1 MHIGAQSTLN
11 DDSHPDTTSREDDG
25 ESVTDVASQQTA
37 ISDGRGWHHP
47 VVVSTPRGIRLP
59 ATSSRKPPLAIMST
73 VEQQLDDLQATITSE
88 LPNDISVSSVKYEGP
103 ELVIYTRDPK
113 KFARKGDLVR
123 KLASK
128 LRKRITIRP
137 DPGVLSPPTEARAEI
152 ESVIPEEAGVT
163 DLDFHVDTGEVVIEA
178 EKPGMV
184 IGRHGSTLREI
195 TKSVGWTPEV
205 VRTPPIESSTVSNV
219 RNFLKQE
226 RDDRRNILERVG
238 RQIHRE
244 EMSDDEWVRITTLG
258 CCREVGRAAFILSTP
273 ETRILIDCGD
283 KPGADGEVPYLQVP
297 EALGAGA
304 QTIDAVV
311 LTHAHL
317 DHSAFIPLLFKYGYD
332 GPIYCTEPTRDLMGL
347 LTLDYLDVAA
357 KEGRTPPYESEM
369 VREAIKHCIPL
380 EYGDVTDIAPD
391 VKLTFHNAGH
401 ILGSAVSHFHIGDGL
416 YNVCFS
422 GDIHYKDTRLFNG
435 ATNDFPR
442 VETLVLESTYGG
454 RNDYQTDQEDS
465 ERKLKEV
472 IKQTADRGGKVVIP
486 AFAVGRSQEIMLVIE
501 EAMRNGDIPEMPVH
515 LDGMIWE
522 ATAIHTTY
530 PEYLRDDLRDRI
542 FHDDENPFLA
552 EQFNH
557 IDEGEDEREEVASG
571 GPCIVLSTSGMVTG
585 GPIMSWL
592 SHVGPDPDSTLLFV
606 GYQAQGTL
614 GRRIQ
619 NGWDEIPTS
628 EVGSRGRNGNGG
640 GRGTLQLN
648 MHVETVDGFS
658 GHADRAGLENF
669 VRTMNPRPEKV
680 LCVHGD
686 ERSTQDLSSA
696 LYHEF
701 NMRTFAPK
709 NLETFRFR

>member
-1 MHIGAQSTLN
+1 MSQVDTQLEETKAQIESEIP
-11 DDSHPDTTSREDDG
+11 DDI
-25 ESVTDVASQQTA
+25 SVTD
-37 ISDGRGWHHP
+37 
-47 VVVSTPRGIRLP
+47 
-59 ATSSRKPPLAIMST
+59 
-73 VEQQLDDLQATITSE
+73 
-88 LPNDISVSSVKYEGP
+88 VKYEGP
-103 ELVIYTRDPK
+103 ELVVYTRHPK
-113 KFARKGDLVR
+113 EFAQNGDLVR
-123 KLASK
+123 RLAST

-137 DPGVLSPPTEARAEI
+137 HPDVLSDPTEAEGRI
-152 ESVIPEEAGVT
+152 LNVIPDEAGVE
-163 DLDFHVDTGEVVIEA
+163 DLDFHQDTGEVVIEA

-195 TKSVGWTPEV
+195 TQEVGWTPEV

-226 RDDRRNILERVG
+226 RDERRDILERVG

-244 EMSDDEWVRITTLG
+244 EMADDQWVRITTLG
-258 CCREVGRAAFILSTP
+258 CCREVGRASFILNTA
-273 ETRILIDCGD
+273 ETRILVDCGD
-283 KPGADGEVPYLQVP
+283 KPGAEGEVPYLQIP

-304 QTIDAVV
+304 QNLDAVV

-317 DHSAFIPLLFKYGYD
+317 DHSALLPLLFKYGYD
-332 GPIYCTEPTRDLMGL
+332 GPIYTTEPTRDLMGL
-347 LTLDYLDVAA
+347 LTLDYLDVAN
-357 KEGRTPPYESEM
+357 KEGRTPPYESEQ
-369 VREAIKHCIPL
+369 VREAIKHTIPL

-422 GDIHYKDTRLFNG
+422 GDIHYDDTRLFNG
-435 ATNDFPR
+435 AVNDFPR
-442 VETLVLESTYGG
+442 VETLVMESTYGG

-465 ERKLKEV
+465 EERLIEV
-472 IKQTADRGGKVVIP
+472 INEAHDRDGKVLIP
-486 AFAVGRSQEIMLVIE
+486 AFAVGRSQEMMLVIE
-501 EAMRNGDIPEMPVH
+501 EAMRSGKIPEMPVH

-542 FHDDENPFLA
+542 FHEDENPFLA
-552 EQFNH
+552 DQFNH
-557 IDEGEDEREEVASG
+557 IDGGEEERQEVADG
-571 GPCIVLSTSGMVTG
+571 GPCIILSTSGMVTG

-592 SHVGPDPDSTLLFV
+592 RHLGGEEESTLTFV

-619 NGWDEIPTS
+619 NGWEEIP
-628 EVGSRGRNGNGG
+628 VQDRNGS
-640 GRGTLQLN
+640 GRTNTLTLKMN
-648 MHVETVDGFS
+648 VETVDGFS
-658 GHADRAGLENF
+658 GHADRQGLENF
-669 VRTMNPRPEKV
+669 VKTMNPRPEKV

-686 ERSTQDLSSA
+686 ERSVQDLSSA
-696 LYHEF
+696 LYHDY

-709 NLETFRFR
+709 NLETFRFK

>member
-1 MHIGAQSTLN
+1 M
-11 DDSHPDTTSREDDG
+11 
-25 ESVTDVASQQTA
+25 
-37 ISDGRGWHHP
+37 
-47 VVVSTPRGIRLP
+47 
-59 ATSSRKPPLAIMST
+59 SS
-73 VEQQLDDLQATITSE
+73 VEQQLDDLHEEITSE
-88 LPNDISVSSVKYEGP
+88 LPNDISVSDVKYEGP
-103 ELVIYTRDPK
+103 ELVVYTRDPK
-113 KFARKGDLVR
+113 KFAQKGDLIR
-123 KLASK
+123 QLASK
-128 LRKRITIRP
+128 LRKRITVRP
-137 DPGVLSPPTEARAEI
+137 DPDVLSEPRDAREQI
-152 ESVIPEEAGVT
+152 RNVIPEDAGVT
-163 DLDFHVDTGEVVIEA
+163 DLDFHADTGEVVIEA

-195 TKSVGWTPEV
+195 TQKVGWTPEV

-226 RDDRRNILERVG
+226 RDDRRDVLERVG

-244 EMSDDEWVRITTLG
+244 EMSDEEYVRITTLG
-258 CCREVGRAAFILSTP
+258 CCREVGRASFVLSTP

-283 KPGADGEVPYLQVP
+283 KPGAEGEVPYLQVP

-304 QTIDAVV
+304 QNIDAVV

-317 DHSAFIPLLFKYGYD
+317 DHSALIPLLFKYGYD
-332 GPIYCTEPTRDLMGL
+332 GPIYTTEPTRDLMGL
-347 LTLDYLDVAA
+347 LQLDYLDVAA
-357 KEGRTPPYESEM
+357 KEGRAPPYDSEM
-369 VREAIKHCIPL
+369 VREAIKHTIPL

-391 VKLTFHNAGH
+391 VKLTLHNAGH

-416 YNVCFS
+416 YNVAFS
-422 GDIHYKDTRLFNG
+422 GDIHYDDTRLFNG
-435 ATNDFPR
+435 AVNDFPR

-472 IKQTADRGGKVVIP
+472 INETYDRDGKVLIP
-486 AFAVGRSQEIMLVIE
+486 AFAVGRSQEMMLVLE

-522 ATAIHTTY
+522 ATAIHSTY

-552 EQFNH
+552 DQFNH
-557 IDEGEDEREEVASG
+557 IDGGEEERREVADG
-571 GPCIVLSTSGMVTG
+571 EPCIVLSTSGMIEG

-592 SHVGPDPDSTLLFV
+592 RHFGSDPDNTLTFV

-614 GRRIQ
+614 GSRIQ
-619 NGWDEIPTS
+619 SGWDEIPIDD
-628 EVGSRGRNGNGG
+628 RGNGG
-640 GRGTLQLN
+640 RRGGDTLTLK
-648 MHVETVDGFS
+648 METETVDGFS
-658 GHADRAGLENF
+658 GHADRQGLENF
-669 VRTMNPRPEKV
+669 VKTMNPRPEKV

-686 ERSTQDLSSA
+686 ESSVQDLSSA
-696 LYHEF
+696 LYHDY

-709 NLETFRFR
+709 NLETFRFV

>member
-1 MHIGAQSTLN
+1 MSAVDKQLEQIRDEIEQEVP
-11 DDSHPDTTSREDDG
+11 PDIH
-25 ESVTDVASQQTA
+25 V
-37 ISDGRGWHHP
+37 SD
-47 VVVSTPRGIRLP
+47 
-59 ATSSRKPPLAIMST
+59 
-73 VEQQLDDLQATITSE
+73 
-88 LPNDISVSSVKYEGP
+88 VKYEGP
-103 ELVIYTRDPK
+103 EVVVYTQHPK
-113 KFARKGDLVR
+113 EFAQDGDLVR
-123 KLASK
+123 RLASK
-128 LRKRITIRP
+128 LRKRITVRP
-137 DPGVLSPPTEARAEI
+137 DPNVLTPPSEAEAAI
-152 ESVIPEEAGVT
+152 QNVIPDEAGVT
-163 DLDFHVDTGEVVIEA
+163 DLDFHADTGEVVIEA

-184 IGRHGSTLREI
+184 IGRHGSTLRQI
-195 TKSVGWTPEV
+195 TQEVGWTPEV
-205 VRTPPIESSTVSNV
+205 VRTPPIESATVSNV

-226 RDDRRNILERVG
+226 REERRDILERVG

-244 EMSDDEWVRITTLG
+244 EMADEQWVRITTLG
-258 CCREVGRAAFILSTP
+258 CCREVGRAAFILSTA

-283 KPGADGEVPYLQVP
+283 KPGAEGEVPYLQVP

-304 QTIDAVV
+304 TNIDAVV

-317 DHSAFIPLLFKYGYD
+317 DHSALIPLLFKYGYD

-347 LTLDYLDVAA
+347 LQLDYLDVAT
-357 KEGRTPPYESEM
+357 KEGRTPPYQSEM
-369 VREAIKHCIPL
+369 VREAIKHTIPL

-391 VKLTFHNAGH
+391 VKLTLHNAGH

-416 YNVCFS
+416 YNVAFS
-422 GDIHYKDTRLFNG
+422 GDIHYDDTRLFNG
-435 ATNDFPR
+435 AVNDFPR

-465 ERKLKEV
+465 ERKLIDV
-472 IKQTADRGGKVVIP
+472 INRTADDGGKVLIP
-486 AFAVGRSQEIMLVIE
+486 AFAVGRSQEIMLVLE
-501 EAMRNGDIPEMPVH
+501 KAMRNGEIPEMPVH

-530 PEYLRDDLRDRI
+530 PEYLRDELQNRI

-557 IDEGEDEREEVASG
+557 IDGGEDERQEVADG

-592 SHVGPDPDSTLLFV
+592 RHVGTEPESRLVFV

-619 NGWDEIPTS
+619 NGWDEIPINT
-628 EVGSRGRNGNGG
+628 RGNH
-640 GRGTLQLN
+640 GRGETLKLE
-648 MHVETVDGFS
+648 MDVETVDGFS
-658 GHADRAGLENF
+658 GHADRQGLENF
-669 VRTMNPRPEKV
+669 VKTMNPRPEKV

-686 ERSTQDLSSA
+686 ERSVQDLSSA
-696 LYHEF
+696 LYHEY

-709 NLETFRFR
+709 NLETFRFK

>member
-1 MHIGAQSTLN
+1 MSKVETQL
-11 DDSHPDTTSREDDG
+11 EDLKA
-25 ESVTDVASQQTA
+25 EIVNEV
-37 ISDGRGWHHP
+37 
-47 VVVSTPRGIRLP
+47 
-59 ATSSRKPPLAIMST
+59 
-73 VEQQLDDLQATITSE
+73 
-88 LPNDISVSSVKYEGP
+88 PNDISISDVQYEGP
-103 ELVIYTRDPK
+103 ELVVYTRDPK
-113 KFARKGDLVR
+113 KFAKNGDLIR
-123 KLASK
+123 KLASQ
-128 LRKRITIRP
+128 LRKRITVRP
-137 DPGVLSPPTEARAEI
+137 DPDVLSVPDRARETI
-152 ESVIPEEAGVT
+152 MDVIPEEAGVT
-163 DLDFHVDTGEVVIEA
+163 DLDFHADTGEVVIEA
-178 EKPGMV
+178 QKPGMV

-195 TKSVGWTPEV
+195 TQQVGWTPEV

-226 RDDRRNILERVG
+226 RDDRRDILERIG

-258 CCREVGRAAFILSTP
+258 CCREVGRASFIISTP
-273 ETRILIDCGD
+273 ETRVLIDCGD
-283 KPGADGEVPYLQVP
+283 KPGAEGEVPYLQVP
-297 EALGAGA
+297 EALGSGA
-304 QTIDAVV
+304 QSLDAVV

-317 DHSAFIPLLFKYGYD
+317 DHSALIPLLFKYGYD

-357 KEGRTPPYESEM
+357 KEGRAPPYESEM

-380 EYGDVTDIAPD
+380 EYGDVTDISPD
-391 VKLTFHNAGH
+391 IKLTLHNAGH
-401 ILGSAVSHFHIGDGL
+401 ILGSSIAHFHVGDGL
-416 YNVCFS
+416 YNVAFS
-422 GDIHYKDTRLFNG
+422 GDIHYTDTRLFNG
-435 ATNDFPR
+435 AVNEFPR

-465 ERKLKEV
+465 ERNLIEV
-472 IKQTADRGGKVVIP
+472 INETHDKGGKVLIP
-486 AFAVGRSQEIMLVIE
+486 AFAVGRSQEIMLVLE
-501 EAMRNGDIPEMPVH
+501 EAMREGKIPSMPVH

-552 EQFNH
+552 DEFNH
-557 IDEGEDEREEVASG
+557 IDGGEEERQQVADEGPA
-571 GPCIVLSTSGMVTG
+571 IILSTSGMVTG

-592 SHVGPDPDSTLLFV
+592 EHVGPDPETTMVFV

-619 NGWDEIPTS
+619 NGWDEIPM
-628 EVGSRGRNGNGG
+628 GNGNGR
-640 GRGTLQLN
+640 GRGDTLTLKCD
-648 MHVETVDGFS
+648 VETVDGFS
-658 GHADRAGLENF
+658 GHADRQGLENF
-669 VRTMNPRPEKV
+669 VKTMNPRPEKV

-686 ERSTQDLSSA
+686 EKSTQDLSSA

-709 NLETFRFR
+709 NLETFRFL

>member
-1 MHIGAQSTLN
+1 MSAV
-11 DDSHPDTTSREDDG
+11 E
-25 ESVTDVASQQTA
+25 
-37 ISDGRGWHHP
+37 
-47 VVVSTPRGIRLP
+47 
-59 ATSSRKPPLAIMST
+59 RK
-73 VEQQLDDLQATITSE
+73 LDDIKATIVSE
-88 LPNDISVSSVKYEGP
+88 VPNDISVSDVKYEGP
-103 ELVIYTRDPK
+103 ELVVYTRDPK
-113 KFARKGDLVR
+113 KFASDGDLIR
-123 KLASK
+123 RLASK
-128 LRKRITIRP
+128 LRKRITVRP
-137 DPGVLSPPTEARAEI
+137 DPEVLARPGEARERI
-152 ESVIPEEAGVT
+152 MEVIPEEAGVS
-163 DLDFHVDTGEVVIEA
+163 DLDFHADTGEVVIEA
-178 EKPGMV
+178 QKPGMV

-195 TKSVGWTPEV
+195 TQKVGWTPEV
-205 VRTPPIESSTVSNV
+205 VRTPPIESATVSNV

-226 RDDRRNILERVG
+226 RDERRDILERIG

-258 CCREVGRAAFILSTP
+258 CCREVGRAAFILNTP
-273 ETRILIDCGD
+273 ETRVLIDCGD
-283 KPGADGEVPYLQVP
+283 KPGAEGEVPYLQVP

-304 QTIDAVV
+304 SNIDAVV

-317 DHSAFIPLLFKYGYD
+317 DHSALVPLLFKYGYD

-357 KEGRTPPYESEM
+357 KEGRTPPYDSAQ
-369 VREAIKHCIPL
+369 VREAIKHCIPI

-391 VKLTFHNAGH
+391 LKLTFHNAGH
-401 ILGSAVSHFHIGDGL
+401 ILGSAVTHFHVGDGL
-416 YNVCFS
+416 YNVAFS
-422 GDIHYKDTRLFNG
+422 GDIHYDDTRLFNG
-435 ATNDFPR
+435 AVNDFPR
-442 VETLVLESTYGG
+442 VETLVMESTYGG

-465 ERKLKEV
+465 EEKLKEV
-472 IKQTADRGGKVVIP
+472 IRETTTEGGKILIP
-486 AFAVGRSQEIMLVIE
+486 AFAVGRSQEIMLVLE
-501 EAMRNGDIPEMPVH
+501 EAMRKGEIPEVPVH

-557 IDEGEDEREEVASG
+557 IDGGEDERQEVADG
-571 GPCIVLSTSGMVTG
+571 GPCIVLSTSGMVEG

-592 SHVGPDPDSTLLFV
+592 NYIGDEDESTLVFV

-619 NGWDEIPTS
+619 NGWDEIPMNDRS
-628 EVGSRGRNGNGG
+628 NSRGML
-640 GRGTLQLN
+640 TLN
-648 MHVETVDGFS
+648 MDVETVDGFS
-658 GHADRAGLENF
+658 GHADRQGLMNF

-686 ERSTQDLSSA
+686 ESSVQDLSSA
-696 LYHEF
+696 LYHDF

-709 NLETFRFR
+709 NLETFRFK

>member
-1 MHIGAQSTLN
+1 
-11 DDSHPDTTSREDDG
+11 
-25 ESVTDVASQQTA
+25 
-37 ISDGRGWHHP
+37 
-47 VVVSTPRGIRLP
+47 
-59 ATSSRKPPLAIMST
+59 MSA
-73 VEQQLDDLQATITSE
+73 VERQLDDLKETITDE
-88 LPNDISVSSVKYEGP
+88 VPNEISISDVKYEGP

-113 KFARKGDLVR
+113 KFAQDGDLVR
-123 KLASK
+123 RLASK
-128 LRKRITIRP
+128 LRKRITVRP
-137 DPGVLSPPTEARAEI
+137 DPDSLSRPEDARERVTEI
-152 ESVIPEEAGVT
+152 IPEEAGVT
-163 DLDFHVDTGEVVIEA
+163 DLDFHADTGEVVIQA

-184 IGRHGSTLREI
+184 IGRGGATLREI
-195 TKSVGWTPEV
+195 TQEVGWTPEV
-205 VRTPPIESSTVSNV
+205 VRAPPIESSTVSNV

-226 RDDRRNILERVG
+226 REDRRDILERVG

-244 EMSDDEWVRITTLG
+244 EMADEQWVRITTLG
-258 CCREVGRAAFILSTP
+258 CCREVGRAAFILSTA
-273 ETRILIDCGD
+273 ETRVLIDCGD
-283 KPGADGEVPYLQVP
+283 KPGAEDEVPYLQVP

-304 QTIDAVV
+304 QNLDAVV

-317 DHSAFIPLLFKYGYD
+317 DHSALVPLLFKYGYD

-357 KEGRTPPYESEM
+357 KEGRAPPYESEM
-369 VREAIKHCIPL
+369 VREAIKHTIDI

-391 VKLTFHNAGH
+391 IKLTLHNAGH
-401 ILGSAVSHFHIGDGL
+401 ILGSSIAHFHVGDGL
-416 YNVCFS
+416 YNVAFS
-422 GDIHYKDTRLFNG
+422 GDIHYDDTRLFNG
-435 ATNDFPR
+435 AVNEFPR

-465 ERKLKEV
+465 ERKLKRV
-472 IKQTADRGGKVVIP
+472 INEAHERDGKVLIP
-486 AFAVGRSQEIMLVIE
+486 AFAVGRSQEMMLVLE
-501 EAMRNGDIPEMPVH
+501 EAMREGDIPEMPVH

-542 FHDDENPFLA
+542 FHEDANPFLA
-552 EQFNH
+552 DQFNH
-557 IDEGEDEREEVASG
+557 IDGGEDERQEVADG
-571 GPCIVLSTSGMVTG
+571 GPCIVLSTSGMVEG

-592 SHVGPDPDSTLLFV
+592 RHLGDDERNRMVFV

-619 NGWDEIPTS
+619 NGWDEIPMNDRGETR
-628 EVGSRGRNGNGG
+628 GS
-640 GRGTLQLN
+640 TLTLD
-648 MHVETVDGFS
+648 MDVETVDGFS
-658 GHADRAGLENF
+658 GHADRQGLENF

-686 ERSTQDLSSA
+686 ESSAQDLSSA

-709 NLETFRFR
+709 NLETFRFK

>member
-1 MHIGAQSTLN
+1 
-11 DDSHPDTTSREDDG
+11 
-25 ESVTDVASQQTA
+25 
-37 ISDGRGWHHP
+37 
-47 VVVSTPRGIRLP
+47 
-59 ATSSRKPPLAIMST
+59 MST
-73 VEQQLDDLQATITSE
+73 VDKRLEEMRSEVEQEVPGDITITE
-88 LPNDISVSSVKYEGP
+88 VTYEGP

-113 KFARKGDLVR
+113 KFAQDGDLVR
-123 KLASK
+123 RLASK
-128 LRKRITIRP
+128 LRKRITVRP
-137 DPGVLSPPTEARAEI
+137 DPSSLAPPESAREEI
-152 ESVIPEEAGVT
+152 KRIIPEEAGVA
-163 DLDFHVDTGEVVIEA
+163 DLDFHADTGEVVIEA

-195 TKSVGWTPEV
+195 TQQVGWTPEV

-226 RDDRRNILERVG
+226 RDERRDILERIG

-283 KPGADGEVPYLQVP
+283 KPGAPDDVPYLQVP

-304 QTIDAVV
+304 STLDAVV

-317 DHSAFIPLLFKYGYD
+317 DHSALIPLLFKYGYD
-332 GPIYCTEPTRDLMGL
+332 GPIYTTEPTRDLMGL
-347 LTLDYLDVAA
+347 LQLDYLDVAA
-357 KEGRTPPYESEM
+357 KEGRAPPYESEM
-369 VREAIKHCIPL
+369 VREAIKHTVPL

-391 VKLTFHNAGH
+391 IKLTLHNAGH
-401 ILGSAVSHFHIGDGL
+401 ILGSSICHFHVGDGL
-416 YNVCFS
+416 YNVAFS
-422 GDIHYKDTRLFNG
+422 GDIHYEDTRLFNG
-435 ATNDFPR
+435 AVNEFPR

-465 ERKLKEV
+465 ERKLKHIIRNTIER
-472 IKQTADRGGKVVIP
+472 DGKVLIP
-486 AFAVGRSQEIMLVIE
+486 AFAVGRSQEIMLVLE
-501 EAMRNGDIPEMPVH
+501 AAMREGEIPTVPVH

-522 ATAIHTTY
+522 ATAIHSTY

-552 EQFNH
+552 DQFNH
-557 IDEGEDEREEVASG
+557 IDEGEDERRDVADG
-571 GPCIVLSTSGMVTG
+571 GPSVVLSTSGMVEG

-592 SHVGPDPDSTLLFV
+592 EHLGKDSDSTLTFV

-614 GRRIQ
+614 GRAIQ
-619 NGWDEIPTS
+619 SGREEIPFGNDRT
-628 EVGSRGRNGNGG
+628 GRSK
-640 GRGTLQLN
+640 TLTLR
-648 MHVETVDGFS
+648 MGVETVDGFS
-658 GHADRAGLENF
+658 GHADRQGLENF

-686 ERSTQDLSSA
+686 ESSTQDLSSA
-696 LYHEF
+696 LYHDY

-709 NLETFRFR
+709 NLETFRFL

>member
-1 MHIGAQSTLN
+1 MSQVDTQLEELKSQIEEEVPSTI
-11 DDSHPDTTSREDDG
+11 SI
-25 ESVTDVASQQTA
+25 TD
-37 ISDGRGWHHP
+37 
-47 VVVSTPRGIRLP
+47 
-59 ATSSRKPPLAIMST
+59 
-73 VEQQLDDLQATITSE
+73 
-88 LPNDISVSSVKYEGP
+88 VKYEGP
-103 ELVIYTRDPK
+103 ELVVYTRHPK
-113 KFARKGDLVR
+113 EFAGDGNLVR
-123 KLASK
+123 NLASK
-128 LRKRITIRP
+128 LRKRITVRP
-137 DPGVLSPPTEARAEI
+137 DPEVLSSPDTARQQVLD
-152 ESVIPEEAGVT
+152 VIPDEAGVSE
-163 DLDFHVDTGEVVIEA
+163 LDFHEDTGEVVIEA
-178 EKPGMV
+178 EKPGIV

-195 TKSVGWTPEV
+195 TQKVGWTPEV

-226 RDDRRNILERVG
+226 REERRDILERVG

-244 EMSDDEWVRITTLG
+244 EMGREQWVRITTLG
-258 CCREVGRAAFILSTP
+258 CCREVGRAAFVLNTA
-273 ETRILIDCGD
+273 ETRVLVDCGD
-283 KPGADGEVPYLQVP
+283 KPGAEGEVPYLQIP

-304 QTIDAVV
+304 QNLDDVV

-317 DHSAFIPLLFKYGYD
+317 DHSALIPLLFKYGYD

-357 KEGRTPPYESEM
+357 KEGRTPPYESEQ

-391 VKLTFHNAGH
+391 LKLTFHNAGH
-401 ILGSAVSHFHIGDGL
+401 ILGSAVSHFHVGDGL

-422 GDIHYKDTRLFNG
+422 GDIHYEDTRLFNG
-435 ATNDFPR
+435 AVNDFPR
-442 VETLVLESTYGG
+442 VETLVMESTYGG

-465 ERKLKEV
+465 EKALAEAINEV
-472 IKQTADRGGKVVIP
+472 YDEGGKVLIP

-501 EAMRNGDIPEMPVH
+501 EAMRSGKIPEMPVH

-552 EQFNH
+552 DQFNH
-557 IDEGEDEREEVASG
+557 IDGGEDERQEVADG
-571 GPCIVLSTSGMVTG
+571 EPAIILSTSGMVTG

-592 SHVGPDPDSTLLFV
+592 RHLGSDADSKLTFV

-619 NGWDEIPTS
+619 NGWDEIPVS
-628 EVGSRGRNGNGG
+628 GFGNDRSGRAS
-640 GRGTLQLN
+640 TLTLEMGVQ
-648 MHVETVDGFS
+648 TVDGFS
-658 GHADRAGLENF
+658 GHADRGGLMDF
-669 VRTMNPRPEKV
+669 VRNMSPRPEKV

-686 ERSTQDLSSA
+686 ESSVQDFSSA

-709 NLETFRFR
+709 NLETFRFK